1 MRLPHELAIALLAEA
16 TLAAT
21 IAGLVIRGRWRYLV
35 SFAVYVPV
43 ILTGNVLVTWWT
55 ERFWVKSFWVLKE
68 SVYGALYLC
77 IALELGWLTFRPFK
91 GAEAALKRLAT
102 VALVLL
108 AVLLATAPGRDSQ
121 FLEVAGEMLPRVT
134 MVTVWLLALIFVL
147 AHWYRIP
154 WDPFLFGIG
163 VSLGAYLAVFG
174 VLLRLEGIFG
184 WAARPYLN
192 ALAPPAYLALTA
204 WWAYLAWRPEP
215 ADADGR
221 RRLLHDLQLE
231 ASP

>member
-1 MRLPHELAIALLAEA
+1 MRLPYEVVIALLAEA
-16 TLAAT
+16 TLAAAIT
-21 IAGLVIRGRWRYLV
+21 GLVVRGRWRYLV

-43 ILTGNVLVTWWT
+43 VLTGNVLVTWWPET
-55 ERFWVKSFWVLKE
+55 FWVKWFWILKE
-68 SVYGALYLC
+68 SVYGALHLC
-77 IALELGWLTFRPFK
+77 IAVEMGWLTIRPFR
-91 GAEAALKRLAT
+91 GAEAALKRLVT
-102 VALVLL
+102 VALVVL

-121 FLEVAGEMLPRVT
+121 FLAVAGEMLPRVT
-134 MVTVWLLALIFVL
+134 MVTVWLFALILVL
-147 AHWYRIP
+147 AHWYRFP

-192 ALAPPAYLALTA
+192 ALDPPASVALTG
-204 WWAYLAWRPEP
+204 WWAYLAWRAEP
-215 ADADGR
+215 AAAGGR

-231 ASP
+231 ASR